1 MQGSE
6 KRYIWTVYTE
16 ITMSERNICRHKT
29 RPGWSF
35 NEEHRSKC
43 NTLGALNDEARITKS
58 KLPETQCSS
67 VCPLPL
73 SSRQRPSTRRRQGQG
88 PQTTE
93 HQTDCFP
100 PPDVHTAERTQ
111 CVVLY
116 VKATMEISS
125 KFRWI
130 QHQTHTVLYFSAI
143 PFKPYCSHLKLT
155 LLQTY
160 TYNVLVRGA
169 GNGWASR
176 GGRQKKCA
184 V

>member
-1 MQGSE
+1 MRGSE

-43 NTLGALNDEARITKS
+43 NTLGALNDEARNKIKASWDPMFLSLSTALIKS
-58 KLPETQCSS
+58 SEAFDQASS
-67 VCPLPL
+67 RAGPTNNGAPNRLL
-73 SSRQRPSTRRRQGQG
+73 SSTWRAHGGTNAMCRPVCQSHDGKSVQNLDEFSTRPIR
-88 PQTTE
+88 
-93 HQTDCFP
+93 
-100 PPDVHTAERTQ
+100 
-111 CVVLY
+111 
-116 VKATMEISS
+116 SS
-125 KFRWI
+125 TFLQYHSSLIAVTW
-130 QHQTHTVLYFSAI
+130 SW
-143 PFKPYCSHLKLT
+143 PCPKP
-155 LLQTY
+155 